1 MFDLHQVH
9 QVHQGAS
16 LLPALHA
23 SASRK
28 GDGPLQVP
36 IVNLDPD
43 READVLLAVSGLRIG
58 RAAGCVITATR
69 MDEHQDFDAPG
80 RVSPVPLDGIEVGAD
95 RVQLRLPAKSVAVIE
110 PGAGPAGHPSRTG
123 DAGARHPT
131 GGKCDFPGPWGAR
144 EMISRGYGRAMA
156 GHGRKMFLRPQYLDQ
171 RGKFLVHHSGG
182 LGQSKPAVHQRGEIG
197 VQAQPL
203 RLGQYAPDRRNGNAQ
218 RTFADAEVGR
228 GNHAGL
234 VLKEGAKA

>member
-1 MFDLHQVH
+1 MFDLH

-69 MDEHQDFDAPG
+69 MDEHPDFDAPG

-95 RVQLRLPAKSVAVIE
+95 RVQLRLPAKSIAVIE
-110 PGAGPAGHPSRTG
+110 PAGWASRSSLAHRRCRGAASH
-123 DAGARHPT
+123 
-131 GGKCDFPGPWGAR
+131 
-144 EMISRGYGRAMA
+144 RGQVRLSRAMGRQGNDLTRVWQ
-156 GHGRKMFLRPQYLDQ
+156 GHGRARKKD
-171 RGKFLVHHSGG
+171 V
-182 LGQSKPAVHQRGEIG
+182 PAAAI
-197 VQAQPL
+197 P
-203 RLGQYAPDRRNGNAQ
+203 
-218 RTFADAEVGR
+218 
-228 GNHAGL
+228 
-234 VLKEGAKA
+234 